1 MISFS
6 GGCSLVVKCDIANVE
21 TGGSIPLTRSTL
33 LKKYGLV
40 AEELGR
46 GLQNPAQQCKSAP
59 DLRY

>member
-1 MISFS
+1 M
-6 GGCSLVVKCDIANVE
+6 VKCDIANVE